1 MTLTPEQFNLL
12 ATKSDLND
20 LKDGMVTKE
29 EFTEKFDQ
37 ILTAVD
43 NLTKEVRDFK
53 VEMASNQMAH
63 NRFQG
68 EIDDLQVRTRRLEL
82 GAV

>member
-1 MTLTPEQFNLL
+1 MTLTLEQFNKL
-12 ATKSDLND
+12 ATKDDLER
-20 LKDGMVTKE
+20 LVSKE
-29 EFTEKFDQ
+29 EFNEKFDQ
-37 ILTAVD
+37 VLTAVD
-43 NLTKEVRDFK
+43 SLAKEVRDFK
-53 VEMASNQMAH
+53 AEMASNQMAH